1 MNKTMTGY
9 PSIDKPW
16 LKYYPKAAIDA
27 VFPGKTAWELIYEKW
42 KNHGNTTA
50 FRYMGRRIN
59 YSTFFKAV
67 EACAKSLKALGV
79 RQGDIVTLI
88 LPTAPETVYLFYAIN
103 RIGAVATALDPR
115 LKAAEYSKRID
126 DLGSKF
132 IFATD
137 ISVSALSAISHF
149 PEKTIVQV
157 SPFESCPAVK
167 LLMSSKSGDSSMS
180 WRQFIRKGEILS
192 DCIDT
197 AFVPGAAAA
206 IVYTGGTT
214 GIPKGVVLTNEN
226 FNAMALT
233 QEISSFNLAAG
244 DSFLTFLPPFSAYC
258 LVNAIHDPLYLGFEN
273 ILIPKFDYA
282 DFPKLMVKY
291 KPNHV
296 LAGPILWNHMLGSEL
311 THKADLS
318 FLKSPI
324 SGGDVMTPELE
335 TEINDFLSAHGC
347 RYHIQQ
353 GYGMTEVS
361 AAACYS
367 FENCYCFGS
376 VGIPYVKNVISI
388 FDAETKKELTYDT
401 EGEVCIQSPTMMKEY
416 FHAPEETAA
425 VIQKHSDGSV
435 WLHTGDLGTISSD
448 GNLFIKGRIKRI
460 IVRRGSKVFPSA
472 IEDVIMRHPYIV
484 NCAVVQAPHAEDR
497 HVPVAF
503 LVLKDGFPDNIVDEL
518 KDSIREVLPEFNIP
532 YTFFI
537 RKSLP
542 VTPMGKVDYR
552 ALERISEEC
561 VCSQP

>member
-1 MNKTMTGY
+1 
-9 PSIDKPW
+9 
-16 LKYYPKAAIDA
+16 
-27 VFPGKTAWELIYEKW
+27 
-42 KNHGNTTA
+42 
-50 FRYMGRRIN
+50 
-59 YSTFFKAV
+59 
-67 EACAKSLKALGV
+67 
-79 RQGDIVTLI
+79 
-88 LPTAPETVYLFYAIN
+88 
-103 RIGAVATALDPR
+103 
-115 LKAAEYSKRID
+115 
-126 DLGSKF
+126 
-132 IFATD
+132 
-137 ISVSALSAISHF
+137 
-149 PEKTIVQV
+149 
-157 SPFESCPAVK
+157 
-167 LLMSSKSGDSSMS
+167 
-180 WRQFIRKGEILS
+180 
-192 DCIDT
+192 
-197 AFVPGAAAA
+197 
-206 IVYTGGTT
+206 
-214 GIPKGVVLTNEN
+214 
-226 FNAMALT
+226 
-233 QEISSFNLAAG
+233 
-244 DSFLTFLPPFSAYC
+244 
-258 LVNAIHDPLYLGFEN
+258 
-273 ILIPKFDYA
+273 
-282 DFPKLMVKY
+282 MVKY